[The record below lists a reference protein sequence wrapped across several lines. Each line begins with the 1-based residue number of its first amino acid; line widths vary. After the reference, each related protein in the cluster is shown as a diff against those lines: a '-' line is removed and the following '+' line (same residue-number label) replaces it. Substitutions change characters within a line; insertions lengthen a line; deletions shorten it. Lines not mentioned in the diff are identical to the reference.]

1 MYACECACVRV
12 SVCVPHVTV
21 MCVRASVRRINVIV
35 SVCAAR
41 ANAARATNM
50 PNVNVCRLQSSVEI
64 LLAFSLRQAR
74 RYIISL
80 YMLSISPLPPLST
93 SRSLEAALDLLPPV
107 AEIDTDKLHS

>member
-41 ANAARATNM
+41 ANARANM
-50 PNVNVCRLQSSVEI
+50 PNVNVCRLLVCSNP
-64 LLAFSLRQAR
+64 LR
-74 RYIISL
+74 S
-80 YMLSISPLPPLST
+80 
-93 SRSLEAALDLLPPV
+93 
-107 AEIDTDKLHS
+107 